1 MHIKKKTVFQSEWN
15 ADWLDGSKLQIG
27 HENNIHPFLEPFHES
42 FQLEIEP
49 VLDNATGQ
57 LFLGNLLNILSYLH
71 RLLKSF
77 TFSQEKQ
84 DLNIEKSTN
93 CYHWNHDCTINL
105 KKMSQNILFVG
116 YDKKTT

>member
-1 MHIKKKTVFQSEWN
+1 MNLFK
-15 ADWLDGSKLQIG
+15 
-27 HENNIHPFLEPFHES
+27 
-42 FQLEIEP
+42 LEIEP

-84 DLNIEKSTN
+84 DLNTEKSTN
-93 CYHWNHDCTINL
+93 CYH
-105 KKMSQNILFVG
+105 
-116 YDKKTT
+116 

>member
-1 MHIKKKTVFQSEWN
+1 MLIGLIVQNYKSVMKTTST
-15 ADWLDGSKLQIG
+15 
-27 HENNIHPFLEPFHES
+27 PFWSLFMNL

-57 LFLGNLLNILSYLH
+57 LLLGNLLNILSYLH

-93 CYHWNHDCTINL
+93 CYH
-105 KKMSQNILFVG
+105 
-116 YDKKTT
+116 